1 MKSLIFAAA
10 LLTAGAAIAQ
20 DTQAPGNAA
29 PERDARG
36 IPVISAPA
44 TPPPG
49 TNEAPP
55 PVAPGQVVTV
65 NPNQAAA
72 FAPQPATGD
81 MPPCTATVTDHCTQT
96 YEGGGGHATRH
107 RRRH

>member
-1 MKSLIFAAA
+1 MKSIIFAAA
-10 LLTAGAAIAQ
+10 LMTAGAAIAQ
-20 DTQAPGNAA
+20 ETQAPGNSA

-36 IPVISAPA
+36 IAVISAPA
-44 TPPPG
+44 TPPAG

-65 NPNQAAA
+65 NPNQSAA
-72 FAPQPATGD
+72 FAPTQATGD

-96 YEGGGGHATRH
+96 YEGGHGTRH
-107 RRRH
+107 RRHR